1 MKRNKC
7 KIRGNY
13 EGKVSY
19 GIAPEKLKVYSSAMA
34 LDSQFRASTQKVPK
48 MYKLTDC
55 AKISDGIESLLY
67 DITMAQ
73 EMKDHLDRRVKC
85 LNEAIDVLRRI
96 EMRVRMLWNNGYI
109 TGMGFSAI
117 MVKEDE
123 TMRQLIGWRN
133 STLNQ
138 LGLESN
144 IQ

>member
-1 MKRNKC
+1 MNKH
-7 KIRGNY
+7 KNKTKGNY

-48 MYKLTDC
+48 MFKLTDC
-55 AKISDGIESLLY
+55 ARISDGIESLLY

-73 EMKDHLDRRVKC
+73 EMKDHLDKRVKY
-85 LNEAIDVLRRI
+85 LNEAIDVLRRV
-96 EMRVRMLWNNGYI
+96 EMRVRMLWNNGNI

-123 TMRQLIGWRN
+123 TMRQLVGWRN

-138 LGLESN
+138 LGLEHN
-144 IQ
+144 IE